1 MRANNNLI
9 FTTIGAVLLLTLNT
23 TTVLASDAAKEDKH
37 QHHTAKTADK
47 KPTDNHEHQGHQCDH
62 KMSSVDTDKD
72 GRISREEF
80 IKHHELMFD
89 KKDSNKDGFLDESE
103 MHHMMGHKH
112 KHMHDHG
119 NQSKEGGHA
128 HSSDSKK

>member
-9 FTTIGAVLLLTLNT
+9 FTAIGAVLLLTLNT
-23 TTVLASDAAKEDKH
+23 TTVLASDATKEDKH
-37 QHHTAKTADK
+37 QHHPAKPADK
-47 KPTDNHEHQGHQCDH
+47 KSADGHEHQCDH

-103 MHHMMGHKH
+103 MHHMMGHKP
-112 KHMHDHG
+112 MHDHG
-119 NQSKEGGHA
+119 NRNKEGGHT
-128 HSSDSKK
+128 HSDSKK

>member
-9 FTTIGAVLLLTLNT
+9 FTAIGAVLLLTLNT

-37 QHHTAKTADK
+37 QHHTAKPA
-47 KPTDNHEHQGHQCDH
+47 DNHEHQGHQCDH

-72 GRISREEF
+72 GKISREEF

-112 KHMHDHG
+112 AHDH
-119 NQSKEGGHA
+119 
-128 HSSDSKK
+128 DSRNKQDHDHTHNKGKKQ

>member
-9 FTTIGAVLLLTLNT
+9 FTAIGAVLLLTLNT

-37 QHHTAKTADK
+37 QHHTAKPADK
-47 KPTDNHEHQGHQCDH
+47 KSADDHEHQCDH

-112 KHMHDHG
+112 AHDHD
-119 NQSKEGGHA
+119 NQNKQGHDHTHNKA
-128 HSSDSKK
+128 KKQ